1 VSIGCQR
8 YPVTQLDG
16 DLVLAERHD
25 GPLHREE
32 LTRAG
37 DALAEP
43 VRPLRSDQD
52 RIVLAD
58 PGVEPAP
65 RAFEGDAL
73 PVLLAEAQLAQGDP
87 FLLEGRRGFLGEV
100 EEALALGMLLGL
112 ELAMEPDPIGEER
125 RWSVAE
131 ETTQWFP
138 VRFSRLRTDSARTGD
153 TRLTGRHF
161 TEQVELTD
169 DLRQAPVLGSS
180 MEPVAIVAG
189 EETAGDAIED
199 VAGLGDEIDEALV
212 PAGEIQ
218 AELSYQRMLL
228 ERHGGEPFFIHQF
241 HHGIDGREPDALQD
255 FAVGQGLQ
263 AARYALAGERVAL
276 GVERARL
283 DLGDPE
289 WRGSWVEGNLDAVS
303 AAGEP
308 SRGGVEEPLEV
319 ELERFGSRIECP
331 LDLIEDGV
339 RCLEREAQILGRK
352 TVFRLLGG
360 EQRLDRARPLGPDG
374 GSVLGSGQLAVTG
387 GGEGHQRATVAS
399 VDGATADVARLRLA
413 LAEVARQAEEA
424 LEEHLERAPIELLD
438 QAARHRVLRCDDEL
452 EEDDL
457 SPAARVDGGDR
468 SEHLQAERC
477 RDAASGTCLE
487 DMREHREVVRE
498 RVGVWTARVPLIG
511 VDSAV
516 AQGTIV
522 LGGRVQ
528 DELAPLVAAGSW
540 FD

>member
-1 VSIGCQR
+1 
-8 YPVTQLDG
+8 
-16 DLVLAERHD
+16 
-25 GPLHREE
+25 
-32 LTRAG
+32 
-37 DALAEP
+37 
-43 VRPLRSDQD
+43 
-52 RIVLAD
+52 
-58 PGVEPAP
+58 
-65 RAFEGDAL
+65 
-73 PVLLAEAQLAQGDP
+73 
-87 FLLEGRRGFLGEV
+87 
-100 EEALALGMLLGL
+100 
-112 ELAMEPDPIGEER
+112 
-125 RWSVAE
+125 
-131 ETTQWFP
+131 
-138 VRFSRLRTDSARTGD
+138 
-153 TRLTGRHF
+153 
-161 TEQVELTD
+161 
-169 DLRQAPVLGSS
+169 
-180 MEPVAIVAG
+180 
-189 EETAGDAIED
+189 
-199 VAGLGDEIDEALV
+199 
-212 PAGEIQ
+212 
-218 AELSYQRMLL
+218 
-228 ERHGGEPFFIHQF
+228 
-241 HHGIDGREPDALQD
+241 
-255 FAVGQGLQ
+255 
-263 AARYALAGERVAL
+263 
-276 GVERARL
+276 
-283 DLGDPE
+283 
-289 WRGSWVEGNLDAVS
+289 VEGNLDAVS

-352 TVFRLLGG
+352 TVFRLFGG

-374 GSVLGSGQLAVTG
+374 GSVLGSGHLAVTG

-457 SPAARVDGGDR
+457 SPAARGEGGDR

-516 AQGTIV
+516 AQGMTL

-540 FD
+540 FDQDGHVEPLWNSRFGGEFSPGAECAVAGGFHVVRHRATPRPGWILERTGPARNDAWPRWRPRPTPRSGRQ